1 MVRAGQLLAVLEQDL
16 EASLLVGVASE
27 KESAKVSVVTRAGD
41 LWLSLRVIVRRCL
54 LLSCHSAPVDILADT
69 MRKKFLEGGNIT
81 TLNITEHILVVSVRR
96 CSGLLSKSLVIALS
110 SKHFLTI
117 KIVIISVK
125 ALLIIL
131 TFRVRAFVDVY

>member
-16 EASLLVGVASE
+16 EARLLVGVASE

-69 MRKKFLEGGNIT
+69 MRKEFLEGGNIT
-81 TLNITEHILVVSVRR
+81 TLNITEHILVVSVRS

-117 KIVIISVK
+117 KIVII
-125 ALLIIL
+125 
-131 TFRVRAFVDVY
+131 